1 MITDDE
7 LAQLPE
13 DPELAF
19 VEFERIVRARY
30 YEAEREEA
38 ETQYGNADSYRL
50 EYMNKVLAAARV
62 YEISALAQWEVPS
75 VRDNVRDAFAQFTS
89 DVDHFTTQIRIR
101 HAPVNRQNS
110 VGLDGN
116 TKAKIHHH
124 IEQIRKSIEE
134 AELPEKKRDSLYNK
148 LYKFALEVDKIRTGL
163 PAVMAVYIEVCDGIG
178 QASRN
183 WSLLENGSTQ
193 LLPCSAERR
202 KWKTT
207 CSPCCRDRRSR
218 SSLNTARASH
228 HLSEAAVILTMTSP
242 FEGRPAGSMPLGGQP
257 NFSVVEQPRRFTGGL
272 PVEKYFRDQLAGR

>member
-124 IEQIRKSIEE
+124 LSRYGSPLKKLNFQRKS
-134 AELPEKKRDSLYNK
+134 
-148 LYKFALEVDKIRTGL
+148 
-163 PAVMAVYIEVCDGIG
+163 GIPFTINFI
-178 QASRN
+178 S
-183 WSLLENGSTQ
+183 
-193 LLPCSAERR
+193 
-202 KWKTT
+202 
-207 CSPCCRDRRSR
+207 SP
-218 SSLNTARASH
+218 
-228 HLSEAAVILTMTSP
+228 
-242 FEGRPAGSMPLGGQP
+242 
-257 NFSVVEQPRRFTGGL
+257 
-272 PVEKYFRDQLAGR
+272 